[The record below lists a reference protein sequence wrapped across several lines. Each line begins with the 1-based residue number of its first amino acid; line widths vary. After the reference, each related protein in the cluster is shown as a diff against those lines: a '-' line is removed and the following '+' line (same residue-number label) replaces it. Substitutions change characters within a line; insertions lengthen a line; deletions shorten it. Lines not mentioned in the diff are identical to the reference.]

1 MCRFIPIRFFIFCCS
16 LLFSSF
22 LFGQTA
28 TLDEINHEIS
38 NATTTQE
45 KVHLMCHYAMALKE
59 NQQDVAITFAENALT
74 ESLNN
79 SYLEGQ
85 IKAHYAIGLVYN
97 QMGGAMHYRNM
108 QAQFD
113 KAITIYHELTIE
125 HEATA
130 QLKKDIADSYYW
142 LGSIHRYWE
151 NYDSSEVY
159 SNESLK
165 LFTQLDDENGIA
177 KANNTIGSIWFYK
190 KEYEKAIKHFKIRE
204 AIQMKNGDSLEWAG
218 ALINI
223 GAVYIENKE
232 LNKGREYTLK
242 AIEISQKLNA
252 LSNINIALMNLSD
265 LEMTLGN
272 YKTAYQ
278 YDQQRFGVLIRR
290 NAKRY
295 NELAEENTIKYQT
308 ERKKKENEALSRK
321 AEIDALKM
329 EKQANEIIQ
338 TRLLLLGL
346 SLFLI
351 VGVAIF
357 MVIIRHNKIKTIQQ
371 ITEMRIQALNAQ
383 MNPHFLFN
391 VLNSIQ
397 SFIVSNNGDQAER
410 FLAKFAKLTRLML
423 DGSREEKI
431 TIEDEVTSLQLYL
444 ELEKLRFENKF
455 NFSIEVDETI
465 DTEFCLIPPLL
476 IQPYVENSI
485 LHGMKGI
492 EHEGNILVK
501 MESKKDQIICTIKDN
516 GIGRAKAKANKNKTN
531 MEHKSVGLLIA
542 KERLQ
547 QLNKSIALVELIKI
561 EDLKDESNNPI
572 GTKVEIV
579 IPTF

>member
-1 MCRFIPIRFFIFCCS
+1 
-16 LLFSSF
+16 
-22 LFGQTA
+22 
-28 TLDEINHEIS
+28 
-38 NATTTQE
+38 
-45 KVHLMCHYAMALKE
+45 
-59 NQQDVAITFAENALT
+59 
-74 ESLNN
+74 
-79 SYLEGQ
+79 
-85 IKAHYAIGLVYN
+85 
-97 QMGGAMHYRNM
+97 
-108 QAQFD
+108 
-113 KAITIYHELTIE
+113 
-125 HEATA
+125 
-130 QLKKDIADSYYW
+130 
-142 LGSIHRYWE
+142 
-151 NYDSSEVY
+151 
-159 SNESLK
+159 
-165 LFTQLDDENGIA
+165 
-177 KANNTIGSIWFYK
+177 
-190 KEYEKAIKHFKIRE
+190 
-204 AIQMKNGDSLEWAG
+204 
-218 ALINI
+218 
-223 GAVYIENKE
+223 
-232 LNKGREYTLK
+232 
-242 AIEISQKLNA
+242 
-252 LSNINIALMNLSD
+252 
-265 LEMTLGN
+265 
-272 YKTAYQ
+272 
-278 YDQQRFGVLIRR
+278 
-290 NAKRY
+290 
-295 NELAEENTIKYQT
+295 
-308 ERKKKENEALSRK
+308 
-321 AEIDALKM
+321 
-329 EKQANEIIQ
+329 
-338 TRLLLLGL
+338 
-346 SLFLI
+346 
-351 VGVAIF
+351 
-357 MVIIRHNKIKTIQQ
+357 
-371 ITEMRIQALNAQ
+371 MRIQALNAQ

-516 GIGRAKAKANKNKTN
+516 GIGRAKAKAIKNKTN